1 MKLTIAILMAV
12 IPLAQIAT
20 VNVNRNAGQN
30 VAAIVSLPEQTDATV
45 PFRTVSGRIDFPTV
59 SGVQIVSYGSHKQL
73 HPTGK
78 LTVTQTPTGI
88 DWTWDAGADG
98 AYTGDVLQV
107 ILKCTRAGSGAF
119 AFPVTAKNAAGVQV
133 QVGIENTHTLTVL
146 KPAPVVSLTIG
157 NAK

>member
-1 MKLTIAILMAV
+1 MKLTLAILMAV

-45 PFRTVSGRIDFPTV
+45 PFRVVTGRIDFPV
-59 SGVQIVSYGSHKQL
+59 VAGAPIVSYGSHKQL
-73 HPTGK
+73 HAMGK

-88 DWTWDAGADG
+88 DWAWDAGVDG
-98 AYTGDVLQV
+98 SHTGDLFQV
-107 ILKCTRAGSGAF
+107 VVKCTKAGSGAF
-119 AFPVTAKNAAGVQV
+119 AMPVTAKNAAGAQV
-133 QVGIENTHTLTVL
+133 QVGIENTNTLTVL
-146 KPAPVVSLTIG
+146 RPAPVVSLTLG